1 MDEADRMLEQK
12 HFEELGQLLDRM
24 NINADCREGR
34 RNFVFS
40 ATLTFVH
47 DPPAYHPG
55 KKKKQPKQKLNDLLG
70 KIGVKRE
77 IIYDLSGEKLTPA
90 SLAEW
95 RIQCQFS
102 EKDYYLMYFLQQN
115 PGRAIIFCN
124 SIGCVKRL
132 ANLLNI
138 LKLKPLPLHASME
151 QKQRLKNL
159 EKFRDSPDG
168 LLLATDVAARGL
180 DIPKVGHVV
189 HYQVPRTAETYV
201 HRSGRTARQT
211 QSGASVLLVSVEET
225 RLYHKLMKSLKRSK
239 FYFKLYENFS
249 RFLSRPNGLF
259 FLILIFHK
267 VYFWYFLL

>member
-1 MDEADRMLEQK
+1 MLVIDEADRMLEQK

-24 NINADCREGR
+24 NINTEFRESR

-47 DPPAYHPG
+47 EPPSYHTG
-55 KKKKQPKQKLNDLLG
+55 KKKRPKQKLNDLLG
-70 KIGVKRE
+70 KIGVRRE

-90 SLAEW
+90 SLSEW
-95 RIQCQFS
+95 KIQCQFS
-102 EKDYYLMYFLQQN
+102 EKDYYLVYFLQRN

-138 LKLKPLPLHASME
+138 MKLKPLPLHASME

-159 EKFRDSPDG
+159 EKFRDSADG

-180 DIPKVGHVV
+180 DIPSVGHVV

-201 HRSGRTARQT
+201 HRSGRTARQAE
-211 QSGASVLLVSVEET
+211 SGASLLLVSIEEI
-225 RLYHKLMKSLKRSK
+225 RLYHKLMKSLKR
-239 FYFKLYENFS
+239 
-249 RFLSRPNGLF
+249 GLLF
-259 FLILIFHK
+259 IF
-267 VYFWYFLL
+267 VFNL